1 MKLIVGSGPGYQK
14 QPDTVA
20 LDYIAAFNPDVVR
33 DIRKGLPFDS
43 DKFDEVEIFHVLE
56 HIGQND
62 DFLFVIKEIYRVLKP
77 GGIVAIAV
85 PHFESPSALN
95 VYEHVRLFSIDSF
108 CNFYDNPYAK
118 EMGIPLFVH
127 IEHCLRDRDGG
138 KEVYVRMGKP
148 L

>member
-1 MKLIVGSGPGYQK
+1 MKLIIGSGPGYQHIEG
-14 QPDTVA
+14 QIA

-43 DKFDEVEIFHVLE
+43 DKFEEVEIFHVLE
-56 HIGQND
+56 HIEPNE

-95 VYEHVRLFSIDSF
+95 VYEHVRLFSVDSF

-118 EMGIPLFVH
+118 EMGIPLFEH

-138 KEVYVRMGKP
+138 QEVYVRMGKP

>member
-1 MKLIVGSGPGYQK
+1 MKLIIGSGPGYQK
-14 QPDTVA
+14 QPDTIA

-43 DKFDEVEIFHVLE
+43 EKFDEVECFHVME
-56 HIGQND
+56 HIGPNE
-62 DFLFVIKEIYRVLKP
+62 DFLFVMQEIYRVLKP

-85 PHFESPSALN
+85 PHFQAPSALN
-95 VYEHVRLFSIDSF
+95 VYEHVRLFDVDSF

-118 EMGIPLFVH
+118 EMGIPLFEH

-138 KEVYVRMGKP
+138 QEVYVRMGKP